1 MSQEDEIAF
10 MSTNLND
17 DDIDLSMRAPYIP
30 MNESDD
36 LPLLTEDLM
45 WSAFSDEMSLHKT
58 IKDTQMMHNSAV
70 TIAQYAEPTTN
81 RKSSLAALLSSQ
93 PSNGSFKELQ
103 KQFTSSHSQRK
114 TASNPTSN
122 SYGNDNGHN
131 RGPLGTLHSN
141 NNHNAFNQNHNTQP
155 NDDDSAESGAIDH
168 QRSGAGSITSNPVD
182 QFDDDAFPK
191 NCKFLLLLR
200 WERKVCMHLYIINND
215 SIYSL
220 FGNCKI

>member
-10 MSTNLND
+10 MSSSLSE
-17 DDIDLSMRAPYIP
+17 DDIDLSTRAPYIP
-30 MNESDD
+30 MSEGDD

-70 TIAQYAEPTTN
+70 TIAQYAEPTIN

-103 KQFTSSHSQRK
+103 KQFTTSHSPRK
-114 TASNPTSN
+114 MASNPTSN
-122 SYGNDNGHN
+122 SYGNDNSHN
-131 RGPLGTLHSN
+131 GGPLGTLHSN

-155 NDDDSAESGAIDH
+155 IDDDLAESGTIDH
-168 QRSGAGSITSNPVD
+168 QSSGAGSIAPIPVD
-182 QFDDDAFPK
+182 EFDDDAFPK
-191 NCKFLLLLR
+191 NCKFAFFPHR
-200 WERKVCMHLYIINND
+200 WEMEVVWICT
-215 SIYSL
+215 
-220 FGNCKI
+220 